1 MKLTTKLV
9 IDAQEIALLKS
20 VLKAKNDFVKGLP
33 NMGVMVD
40 EDDYKMVEKLF
51 SYVEINCKATNS
63 FHNLG
68 YVLKIKD
75 TMEFD
80 LSIELSPEL
89 LAAICEYEMAIFE
102 TIMPVMDSVYAL
114 FMSLTRGQFKAQ
126 LKEISAKH
134 EHLFKNLVKEKTTRH
149 DDEVN

>member
-20 VLKAKNDFVKGLP
+20 VLNAKNDFVKGLP

-102 TIMPVMDSVYAL
+102 TVMPVMDSVYAL

-134 EHLFKNLVKEKTTRH
+134 EHLFKNLVKEKTTRR

>member
-1 MKLTTKLV
+1 MKLTTKLIV
-9 IDAQEIALLKS
+9 DTAEIAQLKALLN
-20 VLKAKNDFVKGLP
+20 AKNDFVKALP

-51 SYVEINCKATNS
+51 SYVDINFKATNS
-63 FHNLG
+63 FHNIG
-68 YVLKIKD
+68 YALKIKD

-89 LAAICEYEMAIFE
+89 LSAVCEFEMAVFE
-102 TIMPVMDSVYAL
+102 TVMPVIDSVYAL
-114 FMSLTRGQFKAQ
+114 FMSLTRGQFKQQ

-134 EHLFKNLVKEKTTRH
+134 EHMFKNLVKEKTTRH

>member
-20 VLKAKNDFVKGLP
+20 VLNAKNDFVKGLP

-102 TIMPVMDSVYAL
+102 TVMPVMDSVYAL